1 MLKDVLVIG
10 DSCRDIFVY
19 CDAKKLCPDLPVPAL
34 TIVNQTENS
43 GMAKNVQRNIVS
55 KINSCDI
62 ITNKNWHNITKTRYV
77 HEKTNH
83 TFFRVDTPDNISP
96 INLDEINYDY
106 KIIVISDYD
115 KGFLS
120 ESDIETISKNHD
132 CVFLDTKKILG
143 EWVKYC
149 KFIKINDFE
158 YKNSKN
164 NINNDLINKIIHTM
178 GGDGCEY
185 KGVRYQV
192 NKVDVKDS
200 SGAGDSFMAA
210 LVVKYLETNDI
221 IESIKFA
228 NKKASEVVTQI
239 GVGII

>member
-1 MLKDVLVIG
+1 MKDILVIG
-10 DSCRDIFVY
+10 ESCKDIFVY
-19 CDAKKLCPDLPVPAL
+19 CDAVRLCPDIPVPVL
-34 TIVNQTENS
+34 NIINQKENS
-43 GMAKNVQRNIVS
+43 GMAKNVQRNILS

-62 ITNKNWHNITKTRYV
+62 ITNKGWFNITKTRYV
-77 HEKTNH
+77 HQKTNH
-83 TFFRVDTPDNISP
+83 TFLRVDTCDKIESIDLNKIDY
-96 INLDEINYDY
+96 NY

-120 ESDIETISKNHD
+120 KTDIEKISEKHK

-143 EWVKYC
+143 DWAANC

-158 YKNSKN
+158 YNNSKDN
-164 NINNDLINKIIHTM
+164 LTNELSNKLIRTM

-185 KGVRYQV
+185 KGVRYDV
-192 NKVDVKDS
+192 KKIDVKDS
-200 SGAGDSFMAA
+200 SGAGDSFMSA
-210 LVVKYLETNDI
+210 LVVKYLKSNDI

-228 NKKASEVVTQI
+228 NKKASKVVSQI